1 MKDKI
6 KNFTYTSIAIILVVL
21 FGYISL
27 KESYSKEN
35 PVISKD
41 LIVEFIDVGQGDCIF
56 ISSNNH
62 HMLIDGGN
70 NADGKKITKYLEE
83 KGVKELD
90 YVVSTHPHEDHIGGL
105 DNILKAIPT
114 KKVIMPDL
122 VTTTKTFE
130 EVIAVIEEQEIS
142 LVIPEIGTKYY
153 LGDSI
158 IEVIYLDDN
167 EEDFNESSIVLKL
180 TYKEVSFLF
189 TGDSTTES
197 EKYYLDKDID
207 VDVLKVAHHGSKY
220 STSNELLDKVTPE
233 FAIIS
238 LATDND
244 YYYPHIATINRL
256 KDHGAKIYQ
265 TNELGTI
272 IVESDGININID
284 NKKTDTNG

>member
-1 MKDKI
+1 MKKASGFI
-6 KNFTYTSIAIILVVL
+6 YTIIVFILVGL
-21 FGYISL
+21 FGYLSL
-27 KESYSKEN
+27 KESYSKEH

-70 NADGKKITKYLEE
+70 NADGKKITKYLQD

-90 YVVSTHPHEDHIGGL
+90 LVVSTHPHEDHIGGL
-105 DNILKAIPT
+105 DNVLKEIPT

-122 VTTTKTFE
+122 VTTTRTFE
-130 EVIAVIEEQEIS
+130 EVIDVIEEKEIP
-142 LVIPEIGTKYY
+142 LVIPDIGDKFY
-153 LGDSI
+153 LGDSV

-180 TYKEVSFLF
+180 TYKKVSFLF

-197 EKYYLDKDID
+197 EKKYLDKDIN
-207 VDVLKVAHHGSKY
+207 VDVLKVSHHGSKY
-220 STSNELLDKVTPE
+220 STSNEFLDKVTPE
-233 FAIIS
+233 YAIIS
-238 LATDND
+238 LATEND
-244 YYYPHIATINRL
+244 YYYPHIAVINRL
-256 KDHGAKIYQ
+256 NNHGAKIYQ

-284 NKKTDTNG
+284 HKKTDTNG

>member
-1 MKDKI
+1 MKNL
-6 KNFTYTSIAIILVVL
+6 KNLLYTIVVFILVGL
-21 FGYISL
+21 FGYLSL
-27 KESYSKEN
+27 KESYSKEH
-35 PVISKD
+35 PVISTD
-41 LIVEFIDVGQGDCIF
+41 LIVEFIDVGQADCIF

-70 NADGKKITKYLEE
+70 NNDGKKVAKYLEE

-90 YVVSTHPHEDHIGGL
+90 LVVSTHPHEDHIGGL
-105 DNILKAIPT
+105 DNVLKIIPT
-114 KKVIMPDL
+114 KKVLMPDL

-130 EVIAVIEEQEIS
+130 EVIDVIEEKEIS
-142 LVIPEIGTKYY
+142 LVIPEIGDKYY
-153 LGDSI
+153 LGDSVIEI
-158 IEVIYLDDN
+158 IYIDNN

-180 TYKEVSFLF
+180 TYKDVSFLF

-197 EKYYLDKDID
+197 EKHYLDKDID

-220 STSNELLDKVTPE
+220 STSNEFLDKVTPE

-238 LATDND
+238 LATEND

-256 KDHGAKIYQ
+256 KEHGAKIYQ

-272 IVESDGININID
+272 IVESDGTNINID
-284 NKKTDTNG
+284 HKKTDTNG